1 MTDLALQLAALEED
15 KVTPGLLGF
24 TVVAVLAAATWLLL
38 RSMNKQIKRV
48 NFEEAPVRRE
58 VPVQRGDTSDAA
70 DAEPAGDAAA
80 DDGTAEGAENRETQG
95 NGAK

>member
-38 RSMNKQIKRV
+38 RSMNKQIRRV
-48 NFEEAPVRRE
+48 NFEEAPIQRDL
-58 VPVQRGDTSDAA
+58 PVQRTSASDETPDAATPDPENPADAA
-70 DAEPAGDAAA
+70 D
-80 DDGTAEGAENRETQG
+80 NRKTQD